1 MGYKN
6 IDKIRRKTAA
16 GFIAAGIALL
26 LILNPFGA
34 GRNIF
39 TGAGLSFAAS
49 DDNEAFTP
57 PAWPQEHSDLKPD
70 ADLYF
75 GRLENGFRF
84 VLMQNKNPKD
94 RVSMHLDVQAGSA
107 YETDDQ
113 QGLAHFL
120 EHLLFCGSENFAPGE
135 LVKYFQ
141 SIGMQFG
148 ADANAHTGFYETVY
162 DILLPRGDEEN
173 LRQGLKVMK
182 DYAQGA
188 LLLPSEIDRERNVI
202 LAEKR
207 ARDSAAGRTYEATI
221 KFELPEAI
229 ISRRLPIGKED
240 VIQRATQ
247 ADLKAYYDTWYRP
260 DTMVLV
266 AVGDFRIPAA
276 VTLIREYF
284 SDMRARSKPVPPLP
298 FGEIRHNGLEA
309 FHHYEKESGNTTV
322 TLEVLT
328 KETQTA
334 DTIDRR
340 KEQVKKE
347 MADQI
352 VQNRLD
358 AMISRGGAPGTSAA
372 IGSGVYLNHVRYA
385 MVTAEGEPGNWEQL
399 LAFLEKTVRKAIRYG
414 FTEAELERVRRD
426 FLAELDQAVKKKETR
441 ESKVLAR
448 NIIRQIN
455 AHEVILSPEDEKK
468 LLAPY
473 ISQLRLSDLHQAF
486 QESWQPDH
494 RLILVT
500 GNADL
505 AAGGKS
511 PEDLILQAYAQSRK
525 TAVKPPSDKQAVT
538 FPYLSAPQG
547 ESRVKDKI
555 HDSNTDIVQIDYAN
569 GFRLNLKRTTYKN
582 DEILASLAFGRGRSQ
597 EPAEHPGLADLATSV
612 INESGLGRL
621 TQDELDAALAGKQTR
636 VSFSI
641 QTSAF
646 VFNGESVPE
655 ELELLFQL
663 LYAHVM
669 DPGFRSN
676 AYQLS
681 MAQFKSR
688 YESISH
694 TLQGAMVLDGN
705 RFLAGGDSRFG
716 LPSQEAFE
724 RLSLRDVRRWIEPA
738 LSREP
743 LELSLVGDFDTDRA
757 VALAAR
763 YFGAMPER
771 SGAPMPKERP
781 VEFPDGRS
789 SNIRVETKI
798 PSGLVVVAYPTEDIW
813 DIHKTRRFS
822 VLADVFS
829 ERMRVRIRNRLGE
842 AYSPYAFNRASR
854 AYSGYGVFQAVVEVD
869 PAKAQ
874 LVVDEIKKIA
884 AELAQ
889 NGITRDEI
897 QRSLKPTLHSIRDMR
912 QRNEYWLKTV
922 LQESKKHPEQIEWS
936 RHILEDYAAINA
948 EDLQKLAREY
958 LRNDRAAVI
967 VATPGSAATP
977 ASTGP

>member
-1 MGYKN
+1 MGNKN
-6 IDKIRRKTAA
+6 IDKVRRKTAA

-34 GRNIF
+34 GRNIL

-49 DDNEAFTP
+49 ENNEAFTP
-57 PAWPQEHSDLKPD
+57 PAWPQEHSDLRPD

-84 VLMQNKNPKD
+84 VLMQNKNPQD

-276 VTLIREYF
+276 ATLIREYF

-426 FLAELDQAVKKKETR
+426 FLAELDQ
-441 ESKVLAR
+441 
-448 NIIRQIN
+448 
-455 AHEVILSPEDEKK
+455 
-468 LLAPY
+468 
-473 ISQLRLSDLHQAF
+473 
-486 QESWQPDH
+486 
-494 RLILVT
+494 
-500 GNADL
+500 
-505 AAGGKS
+505 
-511 PEDLILQAYAQSRK
+511 
-525 TAVKPPSDKQAVT
+525 
-538 FPYLSAPQG
+538 

-655 ELELLFQL
+655 EMELLFQL
-663 LYAHVM
+663 LYSHVM

-694 TLQGAMVLDGN
+694 TLEGAMVLDGN

-716 LPSQEAFE
+716 
-724 RLSLRDVRRWIEPA
+724 
-738 LSREP
+738 
-743 LELSLVGDFDTDRA
+743 
-757 VALAAR
+757 
-763 YFGAMPER
+763 
-771 SGAPMPKERP
+771 
-781 VEFPDGRS
+781 
-789 SNIRVETKI
+789 
-798 PSGLVVVAYPTEDIW
+798 
-813 DIHKTRRFS
+813 
-822 VLADVFS
+822 
-829 ERMRVRIRNRLGE
+829 
-842 AYSPYAFNRASR
+842 
-854 AYSGYGVFQAVVEVD
+854 
-869 PAKAQ
+869 
-874 LVVDEIKKIA
+874 
-884 AELAQ
+884 
-889 NGITRDEI
+889 
-897 QRSLKPTLHSIRDMR
+897 
-912 QRNEYWLKTV
+912 
-922 LQESKKHPEQIEWS
+922 
-936 RHILEDYAAINA
+936 
-948 EDLQKLAREY
+948 
-958 LRNDRAAVI
+958 
-967 VATPGSAATP
+967 
-977 ASTGP
+977 